1 MNKRGQ
7 ITIFIIVG
15 IIVIGAIGVFLIFGT
30 DIGERIGISG
40 ETNPESF
47 LDSCLK
53 DKVKQGI
60 EIISRQGGSLS
71 NPVNKSFLFKDE
83 TYPTDISYLC
93 YNQNDYLPCV
103 NQEPMLF
110 QHLEDEIKDYISDE
124 VTSCFNDLGTSLGRQ
139 GYSVQ
144 KKIRSFEIKLQSKRV
159 VIETDSEITL
169 TKAGETSK
177 QEDFTIF
184 VGSRLYE
191 ITEVV
196 VEIVNKE
203 ATRCEFNY
211 VFFMMNNPEFDIHKF
226 KTADSTEIYVI
237 KHEDTNERFNLAIRG
252 CVIPPGF

>member
-7 ITIFIIVG
+7 ITIFIILGVV
-15 IIVIGAIGVFLIFGT
+15 IIAAIAVFLIFGA

-40 ETNPESF
+40 ETNPEGF

-60 EIISRQGGSLS
+60 EIISMQGGSVS
-71 NPVNKSFLFKDE
+71 NSLNKSILLKDE
-83 TYPTDISYLC
+83 KSPTDISYLC

-110 QHLEDEIKDYISDE
+110 QHLEDEIKNYISDE
-124 VTSCFNDLGTSLGRQ
+124 VTNCFNDLGTSLGRR

-144 KKIRSFEIKLQSKRV
+144 KELRSFEVKLQSKRV

-191 ITEVV
+191 IAGVV
-196 VEIVNKE
+196 NKIVNDE
-203 ATRCEFNY
+203 AIACNFNY
-211 VFFMMNNPEFDIHKF
+211 VFFMMNNPEFNIHRF
-226 KTADSTEIYVI
+226 PTADSTEIYVI
-237 KHEDTNERFNLAIRG
+237 RHEDTNERFNLAIRG
-252 CVIPPGF
+252 CVMSV